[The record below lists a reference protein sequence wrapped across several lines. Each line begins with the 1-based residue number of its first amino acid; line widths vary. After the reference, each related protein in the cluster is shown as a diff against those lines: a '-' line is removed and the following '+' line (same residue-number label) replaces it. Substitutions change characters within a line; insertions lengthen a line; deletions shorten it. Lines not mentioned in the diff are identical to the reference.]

1 MKATCEICEKVLS
14 SKKALRRHITLK
26 HLKNGQHKCDLC
38 DRRFCSIYELQRHMP
53 VHTNV
58 KAHVCLICDKKFK
71 QAGPLSKHMKTH
83 TGEKEFECKI
93 CKQRFSQKA
102 NLLGHYSVHTS
113 EKHFQCSECKHKF
126 KHRNSVYLHIKKV
139 HSNVKQATCVFSG
152 DKSKILNSGVQ
163 YLADLH
169 SQENLQ
175 KHAINED
182 TANHKIIDSDR
193 KLFSCGTCSLEFNSA
208 KGLKKHLKIH
218 ENEIKNLECYYCC
231 RSFKEKDRLI
241 THAKICH
248 VFHTKVK
255 TQRNSKYNQDP
266 GTPAL
271 PSKESTKAGTE
282 ESSKVKDPVNGA
294 ESKQLLPEQQKGVG
308 LANCTASNIAD
319 HVEILSKEKHV
330 CKICHQKFLWLCH
343 FKEHEQTHLAA
354 AKNEEMSNRVEG
366 KLAEGMMVFSLFGS
380 FLVVCGS
387 TYFFDG

>member
-1 MKATCEICEKVLS
+1 
-14 SKKALRRHITLK
+14 
-26 HLKNGQHKCDLC
+26 
-38 DRRFCSIYELQRHMP
+38 MP

-163 YLADLH
+163 YLANLH

-175 KHAINED
+175 KHAIKEH
-182 TANHKIIDSDR
+182 TANHKIIDPDH
-193 KLFSCGTCSLEFNSA
+193 KLFSCSTCSLEFNSA
-208 KGLKKHLKIH
+208 KVLKKHLKIH
-218 ENEIKNLECYYCC
+218 ENEIKNLECYYCS

-248 VFHTKVK
+248 VFHAKVK
-255 TQRNSKYNQDP
+255 AQRNPKHNHDPITPVLYSK
-266 GTPAL
+266 A
-271 PSKESTKAGTE
+271 STKANTE
-282 ESSKVKDPVNGA
+282 ESSKVKDLVNGD
-294 ESKQLLPEQQKGVG
+294 EGKQVLSEQQEGVG

-343 FKEHEQTHLAA
+343 FKEHEQTHIAV
-354 AKNEEMSNRVEG
+354 AKNEKINSRVEG
-366 KLAEGMMVFSLFGS
+366 KLREGMMVCSLFGS
-380 FLVVCGS
+380 TLVVFGS
-387 TYFFDG
+387 TYCFLRVSLTCSYE

>member
-1 MKATCEICEKVLS
+1 MLS

-26 HLKNGQHKCDLC
+26 HLKNGQHKCNLC

-53 VHTNV
+53 VHTNI

-83 TGEKEFECKI
+83 TGEKEFECEI

-152 DKSKILNSGVQ
+152 GKSKILNSGVQ
-163 YLADLH
+163 YLANLH

-175 KHAINED
+175 KHAIKEH
-182 TANHKIIDSDR
+182 TANHKTDPDH
-193 KLFSCGTCSLEFNSA
+193 KLFNCSTCSLEFNSV

-218 ENEIKNLECYYCC
+218 ENEIKKLECYCCC

-255 TQRNSKYNQDP
+255 TQTTSKHNHDP
-266 GTPAL
+266 SMPDIY
-271 PSKESTKAGTE
+271 SKECTKTSIE
-282 ESSKVKDPVNGA
+282 ESSKVKVTVNGK
-294 ESKQLLPEQQKGVG
+294 EGKQLLSDQQKGVG
-308 LANCTASNIAD
+308 LANCTASNIVN

-343 FKEHEQTHLAA
+343 FKEHEQTHIAV
-354 AKNEEMSNRVEG
+354 AKNEEMNNKVEV
-366 KLAEGMMVFSLFGS
+366 KVKNGMMVCLLFESTLGVFGIACCLLKVGLIFS
-380 FLVVCGS
+380 
-387 TYFFDG
+387 YE